1 MNCGFRCNIREDCN
15 IFRMV
20 GGSCIFGKTFWS
32 VEGSDSGLE
41 AYVEQNNRKIQQ
53 QFEIEYIGAWA
64 NSNLYMYYVACY
76 FGWSFYRKE
85 RKCYKFYSGPA
96 TSDVAVELCKE
107 AAPNDSGDLAS
118 VTSQEIVNFISNL
131 G

>member
-41 AYVEQNNRKIQQ
+41 TYVEQSNRKIQQ
-53 QFEIEYIGAWA
+53 KFEIEYIGAWA
-64 NSNLYMYYVACY
+64 NPNLY
-76 FGWSFYRKE
+76 
-85 RKCYKFYSGPA
+85 
-96 TSDVAVELCKE
+96 T
-107 AAPNDSGDLAS
+107 APHR
-118 VTSQEIVNFISNL
+118 
-131 G
+131 